1 MFCALNLDGL
11 RSLLQPL
18 VVESAMVSFS
28 AFQRIGWSAGSQV
41 ASSGSNLAF
50 SIIVARSI
58 DTSLLGVFALLL
70 AIFSIGIGIQRGFT
84 AEPLIF
90 KEAAVSELPSGP
102 RQNSAL
108 NASALLAIVVSGLF
122 IPLGLV
128 LMVDAKTMLIFA
140 AMTPV
145 ALLQD
150 SVRFALNDL
159 GRSKVAFGIELVW
172 IGVQIPLMVA
182 FGSGELN
189 RLIAFWGI
197 GALCSCTLGLVVLKL
212 SPSVASGLAWL
223 KSSRKIAVVYCA
235 DFAVSSGINQLSVL
249 ILVLFA
255 GYGAAGE
262 LRAAQ
267 ILLTPLMVFTLG
279 ASFALGPESARL
291 KKAGNLRAL
300 SRLPW
305 IYALG
310 VGIFGLASVAAIE
323 IAPTSVL
330 EFLMGE
336 SAEAGASLAPLAA
349 GAICLMGMSVGSGLV
364 LRAIGRVGQ
373 SVVAKAAIA
382 PFTLLSVG
390 VGSWL
395 AGAAGSQIGLSAG
408 NSIRVAASATL
419 VKINLTKIAKGK

>member
-1 MFCALNLDGL
+1 MVEYAVV
-11 RSLLQPL
+11 SL
-18 VVESAMVSFS
+18 S
-28 AFQRIGWSAGSQV
+28 AFRRIGWSAGSQV

-58 DTSLLGVFALLL
+58 DTSLLGVFSLLL
-70 AIFSIGIGIQRGFT
+70 AIFNIGIGIQRGFT

-90 KEAAVSELPSGP
+90 REATVSKLPSGP
-102 RQNSAL
+102 RQSSAL
-108 NASALLAIVVSGLF
+108 NASALLAIVLSALF
-122 IPLGLV
+122 IPLGLA
-128 LMVDAKTMLIFA
+128 LMVDVKTMLIFA

-150 SVRFALNDL
+150 TVRFALNDL
-159 GRSKVAFGIELVW
+159 GRSRAAFGIEVAW
-172 IGVQIPLMVA
+172 ISVQIPLMVA
-182 FGSGELN
+182 LGSGELN

-197 GALCSCTLGLVVLKL
+197 GALCSCAIGLAVLKV
-212 SPSVASGLAWL
+212 SPSVTSGLAWL
-223 KSSRKIAVVYCA
+223 KSSRKIGVVYCT
-235 DFAVSSGINQLSVL
+235 DFAVSSGINQVSVL
-249 ILVLFA
+249 ILVLMA

-291 KKAGNLRAL
+291 RKAGNLRAL
-300 SRLPW
+300 RKLPW

-310 VGIFGLASVAAIE
+310 VGIFGLVSVAAIE
-323 IAPTSVL
+323 IAPTPVL

-336 SAEAGASLAPLAA
+336 SAESGASLAPLAA
-349 GAICLMGMSVGSGLV
+349 AAICLMGMSVGSGLV

-373 SVVAKAAIA
+373 SVVAKAVIA
-382 PFTLLSVG
+382 PITLMSVG
-390 VGSWL
+390 LGSWL

-408 NSIRVAASATL
+408 NSLRVAASAIL
-419 VKINLTKIAKGK
+419 VRVNLSKISKGEL